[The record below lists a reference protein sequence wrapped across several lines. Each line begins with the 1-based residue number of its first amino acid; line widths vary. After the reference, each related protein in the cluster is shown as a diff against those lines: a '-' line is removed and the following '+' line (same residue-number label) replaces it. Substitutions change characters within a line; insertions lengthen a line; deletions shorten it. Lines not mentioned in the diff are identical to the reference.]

1 MRGSPPKVAPLGLSH
16 CLPAS
21 VFGPLVPSALRRLAS
36 IGWTRRAC
44 VTLLAV
50 ASGTERC
57 RAQKTKP
64 GEPQD
69 RSRLVR
75 AGDAP
80 AALPALPAP
89 AGLPLLD
96 VDTQFMAELDLA
108 PLLSTLHKPPESN
121 GGWYGLRERLA
132 HLGLAQSFDALL
144 CLPHLRGIESFW
156 YQIETVPA
164 SVARSPWARRRL
176 ARPVWCAGDERFVE
190 RTRGEAHSCRSGA
203 ERCRTRRW
211 TFMCRC
217 NASRC

>member
-89 AGLPLLD
+89 AGLPLID
-96 VDTQFMAELDLA
+96 VDILFTAELDLA
-108 PLLSTLHKPPESN
+108 PLLPISSWRSVSTSCSAYRISAVSKAS
-121 GGWYGLRERLA
+121 GTSLRPCER
-132 HLGLAQSFDALL
+132 
-144 CLPHLRGIESFW
+144 PH
-156 YQIETVPA
+156 
-164 SVARSPWARRRL
+164 
-176 ARPVWCAGDERFVE
+176 
-190 RTRGEAHSCRSGA
+190 
-203 ERCRTRRW
+203 
-211 TFMCRC
+211 
-217 NASRC
+217 

>member
-1 MRGSPPKVAPLGLSH
+1 VQTLDARLAAEGGASRAEPLF
-16 CLPAS
+16 AS
-21 VFGPLVPSALRRLAS
+21 FGVRTVGPERIAS
-36 IGWTRRAC
+36 IGLDRLDPAGVCDIAGRRKR
-44 VTLLAV
+44 T
-50 ASGTERC
+50 ASGTKRSP
-57 RAQKTKP
+57 AQKTKP

-164 SVARSPWARRRL
+164 SMARSPSGSTAIGSTGLVRWRREVRGANAR
-176 ARPVWCAGDERFVE
+176 
-190 RTRGEAHSCRSGA
+190 
-203 ERCRTRRW
+203 
-211 TFMCRC
+211 
-217 NASRC
+217 

>member
-1 MRGSPPKVAPLGLSH
+1 MLICCTMSAGCRDDCRHVSANYDPSRRSGWPGAWGRILCRRWMRGSPPKVAPLGLSH

-96 VDTQFMAELDLA
+96 VDTPFMAELDLA
-108 PLLSTLHKPPESN
+108 PLLSTLHKPPES
-121 GGWYGLRERLA
+121 
-132 HLGLAQSFDALL
+132 
-144 CLPHLRGIESFW
+144 
-156 YQIETVPA
+156 
-164 SVARSPWARRRL
+164 
-176 ARPVWCAGDERFVE
+176 
-190 RTRGEAHSCRSGA
+190 
-203 ERCRTRRW
+203 
-211 TFMCRC
+211 
-217 NASRC
+217 

>member
-1 MRGSPPKVAPLGLSH
+1 
-16 CLPAS
+16 
-21 VFGPLVPSALRRLAS
+21 
-36 IGWTRRAC
+36 

-164 SVARSPWARRRL
+164 SMALPSGSTAIGSTGLVRWRREVRGANAR
-176 ARPVWCAGDERFVE
+176 
-190 RTRGEAHSCRSGA
+190 
-203 ERCRTRRW
+203 
-211 TFMCRC
+211 
-217 NASRC
+217 

>member
-1 MRGSPPKVAPLGLSH
+1 MRGWPPKVAPVGLSH

-64 GEPQD
+64 GEAQD

-80 AALPALPAP
+80 AALPALPAL
-89 AGLPLLD
+89 AGLPRPEGG
-96 VDTQFMAELDLA
+96 TQFQAGPDHA
-108 PLLSTLHKPPESN
+108 P
-121 GGWYGLRERLA
+121 
-132 HLGLAQSFDALL
+132 
-144 CLPHLRGIESFW
+144 
-156 YQIETVPA
+156 
-164 SVARSPWARRRL
+164 
-176 ARPVWCAGDERFVE
+176 
-190 RTRGEAHSCRSGA
+190 
-203 ERCRTRRW
+203 
-211 TFMCRC
+211 
-217 NASRC
+217 

>member
-21 VFGPLVPSALRRLAS
+21 VFGPLVPSALRRLA
-36 IGWTRRAC
+36 GWTRRAC

-89 AGLPLLD
+89 GAIAIGLDGDWLD
-96 VDTQFMAELDLA
+96 RF
-108 PLLSTLHKPPESN
+108 
-121 GGWYGLRERLA
+121 G
-132 HLGLAQSFDALL
+132 AL
-144 CLPHLRGIESFW
+144 E
-156 YQIETVPA
+156 
-164 SVARSPWARRRL
+164 
-176 ARPVWCAGDERFVE
+176 
-190 RTRGEAHSCRSGA
+190 TRGSWS
-203 ERCRTRRW
+203 ERE
-211 TFMCRC
+211 
-217 NASRC
+217 

>member
-164 SVARSPWARRRL
+164 SMARSPSGSTAIGSTGLVRWRREVRGANAR
-176 ARPVWCAGDERFVE
+176 
-190 RTRGEAHSCRSGA
+190 
-203 ERCRTRRW
+203 
-211 TFMCRC
+211 
-217 NASRC
+217 